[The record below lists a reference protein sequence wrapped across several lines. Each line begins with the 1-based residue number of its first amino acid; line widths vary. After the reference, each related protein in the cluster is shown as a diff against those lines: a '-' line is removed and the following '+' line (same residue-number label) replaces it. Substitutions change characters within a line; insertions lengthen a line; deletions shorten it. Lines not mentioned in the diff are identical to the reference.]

1 MSRDYA
7 KKRKT
12 PSKTARQSGR
22 TAPRFQWRWLFP
34 IALLSSFVGLLVYL
48 HSVPPLNPPL
58 HRGKPSQQPA
68 SSEQQHQ
75 PTARQDKGQKPLH
88 FQFYKMLPD
97 SKVVPPKVKAY
108 NPGKALDDD
117 NYNYFVQTGSF
128 RHSGDAERQK
138 ARIAFQGLRAE
149 IRKVTNDANQT
160 WYRVQIGPYRS
171 RSKMN
176 SAIDKLVAINI
187 APMVRK
193 VPVKN

>member
-7 KKRKT
+7 KK
-12 PSKTARQSGR
+12 SKPAKGR
-22 TAPRFQWRWLFP
+22 SDKGQAPRFHWRWLIP
-34 IALLSSFVGLLVYL
+34 IALLSSFVGLLIYL
-48 HSVPPLNPPL
+48 HTVPPINPPL
-58 HRGKPSQQPA
+58 RQLEHRPAEQGTDHPSKQPA
-68 SSEQQHQ
+68 KTADGQQM
-75 PTARQDKGQKPLH
+75 H
-88 FQFYKMLPD
+88 FQFYKMLPR
-97 SKVVPPKVKAY
+97 SKVQPPEIKAY

-117 NYNYFVQTGSF
+117 NYNYFIQTGSF

-149 IRKVTNDANQT
+149 IKRVTNDTHNT

-176 SAIDKLVAINI
+176 SAIDKLVDINI
-187 APMVRK
+187 SPMVRR

>member
-1 MSRDYA
+1 MSRNQA
-7 KKRKT
+7 KRPSSQPARKA
-12 PSKTARQSGR
+12 KASG
-22 TAPRFQWRWLFP
+22 ARFQWRWILP
-34 IALLSSFVGLLVYL
+34 VAILSSFVGLLVYL
-48 HSVPPLNPPL
+48 HSVPPINPPMQN
-58 HRGKPSQQPA
+58 GPSGPRPNQAEHARKAA
-68 SSEQQHQ
+68 STGS
-75 PTARQDKGQKPLH
+75 KSLH

-128 RHSGDAERQK
+128 RHAGDAERQK

-149 IRKVTNDANQT
+149 IRKVTNDASET

-193 VPVKN
+193 VPAKN

>member
-1 MSRDYA
+1 MSRNQA
-7 KKRKT
+7 KR
-12 PSKTARQSGR
+12 PSSQSARRAKGSGPR
-22 TAPRFQWRWLFP
+22 GPRFQWRWILP
-34 IALLSSFVGLLVYL
+34 VAILSSFIGLLLYL
-48 HSVPPLNPPL
+48 HSVPPINPPM
-58 HRGKPSQQPA
+58 RSGASKPHPNPA
-68 SSEQQHQ
+68 NRSGQ
-75 PTARQDKGQKPLH
+75 TAATGSKSLH

-128 RHSGDAERQK
+128 RHAGDAERQK

-149 IRKVTNDANQT
+149 IRKVTNAASET

-193 VPVKN
+193 VPAKN

>member
-1 MSRDYA
+1 LSRDYA
-7 KKRKT
+7 KKKPSPKT
-12 PSKTARQSGR
+12 SRQSGKA
-22 TAPRFQWRWLFP
+22 APRFQWRWLLP
-34 IALLSSFVGLLVYL
+34 IALLSGFVGLLVYL
-48 HSVPPLNPPL
+48 HSVPPINPPL
-58 HRGKPSQQPA
+58 HRGKQPHKPA
-68 SSEQQHQ
+68 SSPRPSH
-75 PTARQDKGQKPLH
+75 TNTGAGKSDKQLH

-149 IRKVTNDANQT
+149 IKKVTNDANQT